1 MLNVQRKLTEE
12 ILENWRE
19 TTVTSVN
26 WNKAATA
33 ELNEIFDLAKSA
45 LDAGWRPKFVEVLA
59 DMVNQHCSYEGNFYL
74 GGDED
79 CKGPTIHCELD
90 SMALSANAS
99 AMRLLAQEGRIKIES
114 EYGRRIGANWIKPLP
129 SPPADKEKP

>member
-1 MLNVQRKLTEE
+1 MKEE
-12 ILENWRE
+12 PKIKCPLCGLLVHPDRIYDKSLH
-19 TTVTSVN
+19 TSV
-26 WNKAATA
+26 
-33 ELNEIFDLAKSA
+33 EVSA
-45 LDAGWRPKFVEVLA
+45 WMDAGWRPKFVEVLA

-129 SPPADKEKP
+129 SPPADKKEGGQ